1 MLVQNPRVRNI
12 LVQPRSAV
20 GWDGVLERDEIV
32 LANLDQ
38 ADTALGEAGSRL
50 LGSIRV
56 TQFWQAV
63 LRRPSHS
70 RPPFFAVF
78 DEFPGVPGHGPGPG
92 GVLRAL
98 PELWGGADG
107 GAQNPSHPQLRGHRR
122 RKLGKPR
129 AQIERLVAAS
139 YGGLPEDTKAHARR
153 AKPKPDELLEQLN
166 ETAVQVNAPEPR
178 SSRRSPGSRWPTSR
192 RWLALRRSNLAMSIT
207 SWRSTV
213 ACWRSG
219 RPAARIPDLPWP
231 TLRHNGATR

>member
-63 LRRPSHS
+63 LRRPPHS

-78 DEFPGVPGHGPGPG
+78 DEFQEFLDTGRDLAAFFERSRSYGVGLTVAPRTPAT
-92 GVLRAL
+92 RSCAAI
-98 PELWGGADG
+98 ADG
-107 GAQNPSHPQLRGHRR
+107 RWASRGRR
-122 RKLGKPR
+122 SS
-129 AQIERLVAAS
+129 VWW
-139 YGGLPEDTKAHARR
+139 RR
-153 AKPKPDELLEQLN
+153 ATVGCPRIR
-166 ETAVQVNAPEPR
+166 TRMPEE
-178 SSRRSPGSRWPTSR
+178 RSPSPTSCS
-192 RWLALRRSNLAMSIT
+192 SN
-207 SWRSTV
+207 
-213 ACWRSG
+213 
-219 RPAARIPDLPWP
+219 
-231 TLRHNGATR
+231 

>member
-1 MLVQNPRVRNI
+1 MAMLVQNPRVRNI
-12 LVQPRSAV
+12 LVQPRSVV

-63 LRRPSHS
+63 LRRPPHS

-78 DEFPGVPGHGPGPG
+78 DEFQEFLNTGRDLAEFFERSRSYGVG
-92 GVLRAL
+92 L
-98 PELWGGADG
+98 PVAPRTPATRSCAAIADG
-107 GAQNPSHPQLRGHRR
+107 RWASRGRR
-122 RKLGKPR
+122 SR
-129 AQIERLVAAS
+129 RLVAAS

-178 SSRRSPGSRWPTSR
+178 SSRRSPGTRWPTSR

-219 RPAARIPDLPWP
+219 RPAARIS
-231 TLRHNGATR
+231 GAALADAQA